1 MSKCVEHELSGE
13 QERVVELVRQGY
25 NVYFSGDA
33 GTGKSLVL
41 QSIIYELRACYGREF
56 SSSVAVTA
64 ATGIAAVP
72 LRGSTLHTAV
82 GCGAPRVNTDFL
94 GMWAPENRA
103 RLKDMKVRFH
113 MNAVCP
119 R

>member
-1 MSKCVEHELSGE
+1 MSELELSEE

-33 GTGKSLVL
+33 GTGKSMVL
-41 QSIIYELRACYGREF
+41 RHIIDMLRACYDREF

-72 LRGSTLHTAV
+72 LRGSTLHTAL
-82 GCGAPRVNTDFL
+82 GCGAPRADTDFL

-103 RLKDMKVRFH
+103 RLKSMKVRGL
-113 MNAVCP
+113 CG
-119 R
+119 